1 MFLVLATIYMKGH
14 ENRHINATFTTN
26 IMNYTCVYAYFST
39 FVPGNYLNRTDFN
52 TMHYFSRLENTIKSN
67 WNGIAVANYRGESF
81 TYGELATQI
90 ARFHVFFEAVG
101 LKKGDKV
108 ALCAKNSARWGITFF
123 AANTYE
129 AVLVPIL
136 ADFHPESV
144 NSLVDH
150 SESKVLL
157 TDTDI
162 WTKLDITKMPQIQA
176 VFSSSDFSLLYAA
189 DEKIQ
194 KACDELDAMFA
205 AKYPNGFSAEY
216 VSYPTDNDKELA
228 IINYTSGTTS
238 APKGVMLRYECVS
251 ENVSF
256 GQKRL
261 PCGLGD
267 TLVSMLPMAHM
278 YGMMF
283 ELIYPV
289 CNGAA
294 IYYLGKTPT
303 PALLLGAL
311 KEIKPYL
318 VITVPLV
325 MEKIFKSKVAP
336 IVNKPVM
343 KVVCAIPG
351 LNQVIFKKVRN
362 TLLEAF
368 GGRIREI
375 VMGGAALNPDV
386 EKWFRRFKLPFTV
399 GYGMTEAAPLL
410 AYEDWWEFAPKSCGK
425 AVDSVEVRIDS
436 EDPYTKVGEIQA
448 KGISLMSGY
457 YKNEEATA
465 AAFTEDGWMRTGDL
479 GLLDKKGNIYI
490 KGRSKN
496 MILSANGQNI
506 YPEEIEAV
514 VNNQPYVIESVV
526 VDRGAKL
533 VALIYAD
540 ADAMKAAGVDEQT
553 FKAQVIAEVN
563 VSMPAYSKIGL
574 VEIMAEPFEKTPK
587 MSIKRFM
594 YK

>member
-1 MFLVLATIYMKGH
+1 M
-14 ENRHINATFTTN
+14 
-26 IMNYTCVYAYFST
+26 
-39 FVPGNYLNRTDFN
+39 
-52 TMHYFSRLENTIKSN
+52 KSN
-67 WNGIAVANYRGESF
+67 WERPALGNYRGEIFSF
-81 TYGELATQI
+81 GELATQI
-90 ARFHVFFEAVG
+90 AKFHVLFEEIG

-129 AVLVPIL
+129 AVVVPIL

-150 SESKVLL
+150 SESKILL

-162 WTKLDITKMPQIQA
+162 WAKLDINQMPQIKA
-176 VFSSSDFSLLYAA
+176 VISSSDFSLLYAA

-194 KACDELDAMFA
+194 KANDNLQNLFDE
-205 AKYPNGFSAEY
+205 KYPKGFSAAD

-238 APKGVMLRYECVS
+238 APKGVMLRYECIS
-251 ENVSF
+251 ANVEF

-261 PCGLGD
+261 PSYPED
-267 TLVSMLPMAHM
+267 KIVSMLPMAHM

-283 ELIYPV
+283 ELIYPL
-289 CNGAA
+289 CGGSS

-303 PALLLGAL
+303 PALLLGAMG
-311 KEIKPYL
+311 EVKPYL

-336 IVNKPVM
+336 IINKPVM
-343 KVVCAIPG
+343 KVICAIPG
-351 LNQVIFKKVRN
+351 LNKIIFNKVRT
-362 TLLEAF
+362 TLLNAF
-368 GGRIREI
+368 GGNVREI

-386 EKWFRRFKLPFTV
+386 EKWFRKFGLPFTV
-399 GYGMTEAAPLL
+399 GYGMTEAAPLM
-410 AYEDWWEFAPKSCGK
+410 AYEDWYDFAPKSCGK
-425 AVDSVEVRIDS
+425 AIDTVEVRIDS
-436 EDPYTKVGEIQA
+436 EDPYNKVGEIQA
-448 KGISLMSGY
+448 KGINLMSGY
-457 YKNEEATA
+457 FKNEEATK

-479 GLLDKKGNIYI
+479 GLLDSKGNIFI

-526 VDRGAKL
+526 TDRGARL
-533 VALIYAD
+533 VALVYMD
-540 ADAMKAAGVDEQT
+540 ADKLKAEAVNIEEYKKT
-553 FKAQVIAEVN
+553 LMAEVN
-563 VSMPAYSKIGL
+563 KSMPAYSKINL
-574 VEIMAEPFEKTPK
+574 VEVMDQPFEKTPK
-587 MSIKRFM
+587 MSIKRVM

>member
-1 MFLVLATIYMKGH
+1 MK
-14 ENRHINATFTTN
+14 
-26 IMNYTCVYAYFST
+26 
-39 FVPGNYLNRTDFN
+39 
-52 TMHYFSRLENTIKSN
+52 HYFTRLEEAIKTGWDRPALGN
-67 WNGIAVANYRGESF
+67 FRGELF
-81 TYGELATQI
+81 TFGQLAEQI
-90 ARFHVFFEAVG
+90 AKFHIFFEAIG
-101 LKKGDKV
+101 IKKGDKV
-108 ALCAKNSARWGITFF
+108 ALCAKNSARWGVTFF

-136 ADFHPESV
+136 ADFHPDSV

-162 WTKLDITKMPQIQA
+162 WAKLDIEKMPTIKA
-176 VFSSSDFSLLYAA
+176 VISSSDFSLLYSS
-189 DEKIQ
+189 DDKVQEVNDKIDQ
-194 KACDELDAMFA
+194 LFA
-205 AKYPNGFSAEY
+205 QKYPNGFSASD
-216 VSYPTDNDKELA
+216 VSYPINNDKELA

-238 APKGVMLRYECVS
+238 APKGVMLRYECLS
-251 ENVSF
+251 ANVEF

-261 PCGLGD
+261 PSYPED
-267 TLVSMLPMAHM
+267 KIVSMLPMAHM

-283 ELIYPV
+283 ELIYPL
-289 CNGAA
+289 CGGSS

-303 PALLLGAL
+303 PALLLGAMA
-311 KEIKPYL
+311 EVKPYL

-336 IVNKPVM
+336 VINKPIM
-343 KVVCAIPG
+343 KVITSIPG
-351 LNQVIFKKVRN
+351 LNKIIFKKIRN
-362 TLLEAF
+362 TLLNAF
-368 GGRIREI
+368 GGNVREI

-386 EKWFRRFKLPFTV
+386 EKWFRKFKLPFTV

-410 AYEDWWEFAPKSCGK
+410 AYEDWWEFASKSCGK
-425 AVDSVEVRIDS
+425 CVDSVEVRIDS
-436 EDPYTKVGEIQA
+436 DDPYNKVGEIQA
-448 KGISLMSGY
+448 KGYSLMSGY
-457 YKNEEATA
+457 YKNEEATK

-479 GLLDKKGNIYI
+479 GLLDKKGNIFI

-514 VNNQPYVIESVV
+514 VNNQPYVVESVV
-526 VDRGAKL
+526 VDRGARL
-533 VALIYAD
+533 VALVYMD
-540 ADAMKAAGVDEQT
+540 SDKAKTEGVDMEAY
-553 FKAQVIAEVN
+553 KAQIMAEVN
-563 VSMPAYSKIGL
+563 KAMPSYSKL
-574 VEIMAEPFEKTPK
+574 NVVEYMDQPFEKTPK

>member
-1 MFLVLATIYMKGH
+1 MK
-14 ENRHINATFTTN
+14 
-26 IMNYTCVYAYFST
+26 
-39 FVPGNYLNRTDFN
+39 
-52 TMHYFSRLENTIKSN
+52 HYFTRFEEAIKAN
-67 WNGIAVANYRGESF
+67 WERPELGNFRGAVF
-81 TYGELATQI
+81 TFGDLATQI
-90 ARFHVFFEAVG
+90 AKFHVFFDAIG

-108 ALCAKNSARWGITFF
+108 ALCAKNSARWGVTVF

-150 SESKVLL
+150 SESLVLL

-162 WTKLDITKMPQIQA
+162 WSKLDITKMPTIKA
-176 VFSSSDFSLLYAA
+176 VISSSDFSLLYAA

-194 KACDELDAMFA
+194 AANDNLDQLFA
-205 AKYPNGFSAEY
+205 AKYPKGFSAAD
-216 VSYPTDNDKELA
+216 VSYPTDNDKDLA

-251 ENVSF
+251 ANVAF

-261 PCGLGD
+261 PSYPGD
-267 TLVSMLPMAHM
+267 TIVSMLPMAHM

-283 ELIYPV
+283 ELIYPL
-289 CNGAA
+289 CGGSS

-303 PALLLGAL
+303 PALLLGAMA
-311 KEIKPYL
+311 EVKPYL

-325 MEKIFKSKVAP
+325 MEKIFKGKVAP
-336 IVNKPVM
+336 VINKPVM
-343 KVVCAIPG
+343 KVITAIPG
-351 LNQVIFKKVRN
+351 LNQVIFKKIRS
-362 TLLEAF
+362 TLLTAF
-368 GGRIREI
+368 GGNVREI

-386 EKWFRRFKLPFTV
+386 EKWFRKFKLPFTV

-410 AYEDWWEFAPKSCGK
+410 AYEDWYDFAPKSCGK
-425 AVDSVEVRIDS
+425 CVDSVEVRIDS
-436 EDPYTKVGEIQA
+436 DDPYNKVGEIQA
-448 KGISLMSGY
+448 KGYSLMSGY
-457 YKNEEATA
+457 YKNEEATK

-479 GLLDKKGNIYI
+479 GLLDSKGNIFI

-514 VNNQPYVIESVV
+514 VNNQPYVVESVV
-526 VDRGAKL
+526 IDRGARL
-533 VALIYAD
+533 VALIYMD
-540 ADAMKAAGVDEQT
+540 AEKAKSEGVDLEAY
-553 FKAQVIAEVN
+553 KATIMAEVN
-563 VSMPAYSKIGL
+563 KSMPAYSKVNL
-574 VEIMAEPFEKTPK
+574 VEYMDQPFEKTPK

>member
-1 MFLVLATIYMKGH
+1 MKHYFTRFEEAVKANWERPALGNFRG
-14 ENRHINATFTTN
+14 ETFT
-26 IMNYTCVYAYFST
+26 F
-39 FVPGNYLNRTDFN
+39 
-52 TMHYFSRLENTIKSN
+52 
-67 WNGIAVANYRGESF
+67 GEV
-81 TYGELATQI
+81 ATQI
-90 ARFHVFFEAVG
+90 AKFHVFFEAIG

-108 ALCAKNSARWGITFF
+108 ALCAKNSARWGVTFF

-136 ADFHPESV
+136 ADFHPDSV

-150 SESKVLL
+150 SESLILL

-162 WTKLDITKMPQIQA
+162 WSKLDITKMPTIKA
-176 VFSSSDFSLLYAA
+176 VISSSDFSLLYAA
-189 DEKIQ
+189 DETIQ
-194 KACDELDAMFA
+194 AANDNIDKLFA
-205 AKYPNGFSAEY
+205 EKYPNGFSAAD
-216 VSYPTDNDKELA
+216 VSYPTDNDKDLA

-238 APKGVMLRYECVS
+238 APKGVMLRYECIS
-251 ENVSF
+251 ANVEF

-261 PCGLGD
+261 PSYPGD
-267 TLVSMLPMAHM
+267 TIVSMLPMAHM

-283 ELIYPV
+283 ELIYPLCGCASV
-289 CNGAA
+289 
-294 IYYLGKTPT
+294 YYLGKTPT
-303 PALLLGAL
+303 PALLLGAMA
-311 KEIKPYL
+311 EIKPYL

-336 IVNKPVM
+336 VVNKPVM
-343 KVVCAIPG
+343 KVVTAIPG

-362 TLLEAF
+362 TLLNAF
-368 GGRIREI
+368 GGNVREI

-386 EKWFRRFKLPFTV
+386 EKWFRKFKLPFTV

-410 AYEDWWEFAPKSCGK
+410 AYEDWYDFAPKSCGK
-425 AVDSVEVRIDS
+425 CVDSVEVRIDS
-436 EDPYTKVGEIQA
+436 DDPYNKVGEIQA
-448 KGISLMSGY
+448 KGYSLMSGY
-457 YKNEEATA
+457 YKNEEATK

-479 GLLDKKGNIYI
+479 GLLDSKGNIFI

-514 VNNQPYVIESVV
+514 VNNQPYVVESVV
-526 VDRGAKL
+526 VDRGARL
-533 VALIYAD
+533 VALIYMD
-540 ADAMKAAGVDEQT
+540 ADKAKSEGVDLEAY
-553 FKAQVIAEVN
+553 KATIIAEVN
-563 VSMPAYSKIGL
+563 KSMPAYSKVNI
-574 VEIMAEPFEKTPK
+574 VEYMDQPFEKTPK

>member
-1 MFLVLATIYMKGH
+1 MSVCIFD
-14 ENRHINATFTTN
+14 
-26 IMNYTCVYAYFST
+26 YFCDE
-39 FVPGNYLNRTDFN
+39 FFNQETD
-52 TMHYFSRLENTIKSN
+52 MHYLSRLEQAIRTN
-67 WNGIAVANYRGESF
+67 WDRPALANYRGESF
-81 TYGELATQI
+81 TFGEFATQI
-90 ARFHVFFEAVG
+90 ERMHIFFEEIG

-136 ADFHPESV
+136 ADFHPDSV

-150 SESKVLL
+150 SESIVLL

-162 WTKLDITKMPQIQA
+162 WTKLDITKMPTVKAAI
-176 VFSSSDFSLLYAA
+176 SSSDFSILYAA
-189 DEKIQ
+189 SESIQAAHDKVDEI
-194 KACDELDAMFA
+194 FNS
-205 AKYPNGFSAEY
+205 KYPDGFKPEHI
-216 VSYPTDNDKELA
+216 SYPTDNEKDLA

-238 APKGVMLRYECVS
+238 APKGVMLRYECLS
-251 ENVSF
+251 ENVAF

-261 PCGLGD
+261 PSYPED
-267 TLVSMLPMAHM
+267 KIVSMLPMAHM

-283 ELIYPV
+283 ELIYPL
-289 CNGAA
+289 CGGSS

-303 PALLLGAL
+303 PALLLGAMA
-311 KEIKPYL
+311 EVKPYL

-336 IVNKPVM
+336 VVNKPAM
-343 KVVCAIPG
+343 KVLCALPG
-351 LNQVIFKKVRN
+351 VNQLIFKKIRN
-362 TLLEAF
+362 TLLSAF
-368 GGRIREI
+368 GGKVREI

-410 AYEDWWEFAPKSCGK
+410 AYEDWWEFASKSCGK

-448 KGISLMSGY
+448 KGNSIMSGY

-526 VDRGAKL
+526 ISRGTKI
-533 VALIYAD
+533 VALVFMD
-540 ADAMKAAGVDEQT
+540 ADKLKAEAVDVELYT
-553 FKAQVIAEVN
+553 KTLMIEVN
-563 VSMPAYSKIGL
+563 KSMPAYSKINL
-574 VEIMAEPFEKTPK
+574 VEVMDKPFEKTPK

>member
-1 MFLVLATIYMKGH
+1 MC
-14 ENRHINATFTTN
+14 NSIN
-26 IMNYTCVYAYFST
+26 VYFCDRFQT
-39 FVPGNYLNRTDFN
+39 KRLT
-52 TMHYFSRLENTIKSN
+52 TMHYLSRLEQTIKNN
-67 WNGIAVANYRGESF
+67 WNRPSLMNYKGEGF
-81 TYGELATQI
+81 TFGELATQI
-90 ARFHVFFEAVG
+90 AKFHTFFETIGV
-101 LKKGDKV
+101 KKGDKV
-108 ALCAKNSARWGITFF
+108 ALCAKNSARWGVTFF

-150 SESKVLL
+150 SESVLLL

-162 WTKLDITKMPQIQA
+162 WNKLDITKMPQLKA
-176 VFSSSDFSLLYAA
+176 VISSSDFSLLYAA
-189 DEKIQ
+189 DEDIK
-194 KACDELDAMFA
+194 KAGENMDGLFA
-205 AKYPNGFSAEY
+205 AKYPDGFSAAN
-216 VSYPTDNDKELA
+216 VSYPTDNDTDLA

-238 APKGVMLRYECVS
+238 APKGVMLRFECIS
-251 ENVSF
+251 ENVAF

-261 PCGLGD
+261 PCGPGD
-267 TLVSMLPMAHM
+267 QIVSMLPMAHM

-283 ELIYPV
+283 ELIYPTCGGV
-289 CNGAA
+289 T

-303 PALLLGAL
+303 PALLLGAMAQV
-311 KEIKPYL
+311 KPYL

-336 IVNKPVM
+336 VVNKPVM
-343 KVVCAIPG
+343 KVICAIPG
-351 LNQVIFKKVRN
+351 VNQLIFKKIN
-362 TLLEAF
+362 KTLMNAF
-368 GGRIREI
+368 GGKVREI

-386 EKWFRRFKLPFTV
+386 EKWFKRFKLPFTV

-410 AYEDWWEFAPKSCGK
+410 AYEDWWDFAPKSCGK
-425 AVDSVEVRIDS
+425 PVDSIEIRIDS
-436 EDPYTKVGEIQA
+436 EDPYKKVGEIQA
-448 KGISLMSGY
+448 RGNSIMTGY

-465 AAFTEDGWMRTGDL
+465 AAFTADGWMRTGDL
-479 GLLDKKGNIYI
+479 GLIDKKGNIFI

-514 VNNQPYVIESVV
+514 VNNQPYAIESVV
-526 VDRGAKL
+526 VSRGARL
-533 VALIYAD
+533 VALVYMD
-540 ADAMKAAGVDEQT
+540 TEKAKSEGVDLEAH
-553 FKAQVIAEVN
+553 KAVLMADVN
-563 VSMPAYSKIGL
+563 REMPAYSKLNL
-574 VEIMAEPFEKTPK
+574 VEYVDQPFEKTPK

>member
-1 MFLVLATIYMKGH
+1 MKHYFTRFEEAIKANWERPALSNFRG
-14 ENRHINATFTTN
+14 ETFT
-26 IMNYTCVYAYFST
+26 F
-39 FVPGNYLNRTDFN
+39 
-52 TMHYFSRLENTIKSN
+52 
-67 WNGIAVANYRGESF
+67 GEV
-81 TYGELATQI
+81 ATQI
-90 ARFHVFFEAVG
+90 AKFHVFFEAIG

-108 ALCAKNSARWGITFF
+108 ALCAKNSARWGVTFF

-136 ADFHPESV
+136 ADFHPDSV

-150 SESKVLL
+150 SESLILL

-162 WTKLDITKMPQIQA
+162 WSKLDITKMPTIKA
-176 VFSSSDFSLLYAA
+176 VISSSDFSLLYAA
-189 DEKIQ
+189 DEAIQ
-194 KACDELDAMFA
+194 TANDNIDKLFA
-205 AKYPNGFSAEY
+205 EKYPNGFSAAD
-216 VSYPTDNDKELA
+216 VSYPTDNDKDLA

-238 APKGVMLRYECVS
+238 APKGVMLRYECIS
-251 ENVSF
+251 ANVEF

-261 PCGLGD
+261 PSYPGD
-267 TLVSMLPMAHM
+267 TIVSMLPMAHM

-283 ELIYPV
+283 ELIYPLCGCASV
-289 CNGAA
+289 
-294 IYYLGKTPT
+294 YYLGKTPT
-303 PALLLGAL
+303 PALLLGAMA
-311 KEIKPYL
+311 EIKPYL

-336 IVNKPVM
+336 VINKPVM
-343 KVVCAIPG
+343 KVVTAIPG

-362 TLLEAF
+362 TLLNAF
-368 GGRIREI
+368 GGNVREI

-386 EKWFRRFKLPFTV
+386 EKWFRKFKLPFTV

-410 AYEDWWEFAPKSCGK
+410 AYEDWYDFAPKSCGK
-425 AVDSVEVRIDS
+425 CVDSVEVRIDS
-436 EDPYTKVGEIQA
+436 DDPYNKVGEIQA
-448 KGISLMSGY
+448 KGYSLMSGY
-457 YKNEEATA
+457 YKNEEATK

-479 GLLDKKGNIYI
+479 GLLDSKGNIFI

-514 VNNQPYVIESVV
+514 VNNQPYVVESVV
-526 VDRGAKL
+526 VDRGARL
-533 VALIYAD
+533 VALIYMD
-540 ADAMKAAGVDEQT
+540 ADKAKSEGVDLEAY
-553 FKAQVIAEVN
+553 KATIIAEVN
-563 VSMPAYSKIGL
+563 KSMPAYSKVNI
-574 VEIMAEPFEKTPK
+574 VEYMDQPFEKTPK

>member
-1 MFLVLATIYMKGH
+1 
-14 ENRHINATFTTN
+14 
-26 IMNYTCVYAYFST
+26 
-39 FVPGNYLNRTDFN
+39 
-52 TMHYFSRLENTIKSN
+52 MHYLARLEQAIKNN
-67 WNGIAVANYRGESF
+67 WERPAVANFRGESF
-81 TYGELATQI
+81 TFGQMAERIERLHI
-90 ARFHVFFEAVG
+90 FFRNIG

-136 ADFHPESV
+136 ADFHPDSV

-150 SESKVLL
+150 SESVVLL

-162 WTKLDITKMPQIQA
+162 WNKLDITKMPTVKVVI
-176 VFSSSDFSLLYAA
+176 SSSDFSLLYAA
-189 DEKIQ
+189 DESIQ
-194 KACDELDAMFA
+194 KAHDSVDNDFA
-205 AKYPNGFSAEY
+205 AAYPEGFKPEH
-216 VSYPTDNDKELA
+216 VCYPTDNEKDLA

-238 APKGVMLRYECVS
+238 APKGVMLRYECLS
-251 ENVSF
+251 ENVAF

-261 PCGLGD
+261 TSYPED
-267 TLVSMLPMAHM
+267 KIVSMLPMAHM

-283 ELIYPV
+283 ELIYPL
-289 CNGAA
+289 CGGSS

-303 PALLLGAL
+303 PALLLGAMA
-311 KEIKPYL
+311 EVKPYL

-336 IVNKPVM
+336 VVNKPLM
-343 KVVCAIPG
+343 KVLCAIPG
-351 LNQVIFKKVRN
+351 LNQIIFKKIRK
-362 TLLEAF
+362 TLLNAF
-368 GGRIREI
+368 GGNIREI

-386 EKWFRRFKLPFTV
+386 EKWFKRFKLPFTV

-410 AYEDWWEFAPKSCGK
+410 AYEDWWEFASKSCGK

-436 EDPYTKVGEIQA
+436 EDPYNKVGEIQA
-448 KGISLMSGY
+448 KGNSIMSGY

-514 VNNQPYVIESVV
+514 VNNQPYVVESVV
-526 VDRGAKL
+526 IARGAKI
-533 VALIYAD
+533 VALVYMD
-540 ADAMKAAGVDEQT
+540 SDKMKAENVNLDEYKT
-553 FKAQVIAEVN
+553 SMMAEIN
-563 VSMPAYSKIGL
+563 SAMPAYSKVNLIE
-574 VEIMAEPFEKTPK
+574 VMEQPFEKTPK